1 MAYAE
6 RHRLT
11 LTTDSNGDV
20 TGHTPIVTGKIVAI
34 TYTKTDYA
42 AGVDVAVTAEATG
55 QNIWT
60 ELNVDATATVAPR
73 QATHDEAG
81 VASLYAA
88 TFPVEDGIVVA
99 NDRVEV
105 VISNGGDTK
114 VGQFDIII
122 GG

>member
-20 TGHTPIVTGKIVAI
+20 TGLTPVVTGKIAAI
-34 TYTKTDYA
+34 IYTKTDYA
-42 AGVDVAVTAEATG
+42 AGVDVAITAEVTG

-60 ELNVDATATVAPR
+60 ELNVDADKTVAPR